1 MRSFLSVPFVVLLH
15 KIMLIAIAVYAIEE
29 MVSLDVK
36 ERHNAHGLHQQIEIG
51 NIVPTVESP
60 ILERARKL
68 LARKLLAS
76 KSAPRRSWYGVLIS
90 PCLFTCPSYQYLEE
104 YPAPDFPIS
113 ASQIQ
118 HDSAGPFS
126 GCSTL

>member
-1 MRSFLSVPFVVLLH
+1 MRSFLSVPFVTLLH

-36 ERHNAHGLHQQIEIG
+36 ERHNAHGLHQQIEMG
-51 NIVPTVESP
+51 NVVPTVDST
-60 ILERARKL
+60 ILER
-68 LARKLLAS
+68 ARKLLAS
-76 KSAPRRSWYGVLIS
+76 KSAPQRSWYAVLIS
-90 PCLFTCPSYQYLEE
+90 PCPFTCPSHQCSEE

-118 HDSAGPFS
+118 HDSAGPS
-126 GCSTL
+126 LDCSTL